1 MRKFLILSLFC
12 AIVSVN
18 CTAQDGD
25 NIYDDTYI
33 HIVEINSIE
42 PLSYNDF
49 HTELYNSHQAVY
61 WDYSGE
67 KPYFHAVV
75 AIDGNI
81 VDSVGLRYKGISSF
95 EAAPGIEKY
104 ALKIDLNEFVSG
116 QSYDGIKKINLNNN
130 IQDVSCMRAKLASEI
145 MNRMGIAAPRVAHAK
160 VYVNGSYRGIY
171 SLVEQIDKTFVRNNY
186 AADSTGYLHKAWGLS
201 IGYGTPTWGG
211 QDTSQ
216 LYLSAWSPLKTKQ
229 STNNYQ
235 PLREFIDACN
245 NLTDLE
251 FENDVNGM
259 FDLETFIEQQA
270 INMTLSDR
278 DHYCLANWN
287 FYMYLNP
294 EDNKW
299 YMIPWDYDLSFGT
312 QIPWTHIDNPADP
325 NLYNQ
330 TSDLFDQDRCLLNRR
345 MFDSPSLKNRYHEA
359 LCEVINYGMDSLWI
373 NNRIDEIRDLIG
385 TEVENDP
392 FFHNISSYNTYLNDT
407 LFISGTG
414 NWLLDGVSN
423 QGIRE
428 YINQRFQEVRQSLLD
443 NGFDCNSATIELDE
457 DGFSNSI
464 INIYPNPA
472 IDIINIDV
480 AGNLKYEATIF
491 DLQGRIMIREI
502 NKSAI
507 NIQTLPHGT
516 YLIEIEDLVTGQKVI
531 EKIIKKN
538 YNFKIN

>member
-1 MRKFLILSLFC
+1 MGKSLSSQ
-12 AIVSVN
+12 SVLETHN
-18 CTAQDGD
+18 LEEGA
-25 NIYDDTYI
+25 
-33 HIVEINSIE
+33 
-42 PLSYNDF
+42 
-49 HTELYNSHQAVY
+49 AV
-61 WDYSGE
+61 
-67 KPYFHAVV
+67 
-75 AIDGNI
+75 
-81 VDSVGLRYKGISSF
+81 
-95 EAAPGIEKY
+95 
-104 ALKIDLNEFVSG
+104 
-116 QSYDGIKKINLNNN
+116 
-130 IQDVSCMRAKLASEI
+130 
-145 MNRMGIAAPRVAHAK
+145 
-160 VYVNGSYRGIY
+160 
-171 SLVEQIDKTFVRNNY
+171 
-186 AADSTGYLHKAWGLS
+186 
-201 IGYGTPTWGG
+201 
-211 QDTSQ
+211 
-216 LYLSAWSPLKTKQ
+216 
-229 STNNYQ
+229 
-235 PLREFIDACN
+235 
-245 NLTDLE
+245 
-251 FENDVNGM
+251 

-531 EKIIKKN
+531 EKIIKSN